1 MATKHMNIDQYLT
14 QHLDQ
19 YLGEV
24 SELCAQPSVSARG
37 GDDMRTCAN
46 LVAQVLARHGLD
58 VQLIET
64 KGNPVVVGTAKGK
77 SSRTLLC
84 YNHYDVQP
92 PEPLELWHTPPFQP
106 SIRDGALY
114 ARGSRDD
121 KGELVARLAALD
133 AVRAANGGELPCNI
147 TFVVEGEEEIGSP
160 NMVEFV
166 RAHTDLLRCDG
177 AIWEEGGIE
186 PSGAPYCSLGCRG
199 ILAIELAVQTMN
211 TDAHSGRAHFLP
223 SAAWRMVRV
232 LESLKDAHEHIL
244 IDGFY
249 EHAKPASALD
259 LHYLS
264 LLPNTEALDKQIY
277 GLKEYVMGRTSQQ
290 VKEAVFQPTCN
301 IEGIDTGYRG
311 SGFKTVIPAK
321 AMVKIDF
328 RLVPDQEPDE
338 IFAKLR
344 AHLDAKGFAD
354 VQLTNL
360 GAMSPAKTAAD
371 DPLVQLT
378 MRTGEE
384 VYGVPAIIYPMVGGS
399 SPIYAFRNPL
409 GGIPVISPGIGYWD
423 NRAHAPNE
431 HFRIADF
438 LAATRHLARV
448 MNEFANLAHSK

>member
-448 MNEFANLAHSK
+448 MNGFANLAHSK

>member
-1 MATKHMNIDQYLT
+1 MQTNTKIDQHLTQNLDQYLT
-14 QHLDQ
+14 
-19 YLGEV
+19 EV

-37 GDDMRTCAN
+37 GEDMRKCAS
-46 LVAQVLARHGLD
+46 LVAQLLTKHGLT
-58 VQLIET
+58 VQVIET
-64 KGNPVVVGTAKGK
+64 AGNPVVVGTIKGQ
-77 SSRTLLC
+77 SSRTLMC

-92 PEPLELWHTPPFQP
+92 PEPLELWVTPPFQP
-106 SIRDGALY
+106 TIRDGALY
-114 ARGSRDD
+114 ARGARDD

-133 AVRAANGGELPCNI
+133 AVRAAHGGELPCNI

-160 NMVEFV
+160 TMVDFV
-166 RAHTDLLRCDG
+166 QQHKELLRCDG

-199 ILAIELAVQTMN
+199 ILAVELSVKTMN

-249 EHAKPASALD
+249 EHAKPPTALD

-264 LLPNTEALDKQIY
+264 LLPNSEALDQQIY
-277 GLKEYVMGRTSQQ
+277 GLKQYVMGRTSQQ

-321 AMVKIDF
+321 AVVKIDF
-328 RLVPDQEPDE
+328 RLVPDQDPDDV
-338 IFAKLR
+338 FAKLR
-344 AHLDAKGFAD
+344 AHLDRNGFDD
-354 VQLTNL
+354 VALTNL

-378 MRTGEE
+378 MRTGED
-384 VYGVPAIIYPMVGGS
+384 VYGIPAVIYPMVGGS

-431 HFRIADF
+431 HFRIHDF

-448 MNEFANLAHSK
+448 MDGFAGIVK

>member
-1 MATKHMNIDQYLT
+1 MNIDQYLT

-37 GDDMRTCAN
+37 GDDMRKCAN
-46 LVAQVLARHGLD
+46 LVAQVLARHGLE

-77 SSRTLLC
+77 SGRTLLC

-92 PEPLELWHTPPFQP
+92 PEPLELWATPPFQP

-133 AVRAANGGELPCNI
+133 AVRAANGGALPCNV

-166 RAHTDLLRCDG
+166 QANTDLLRCDG

-199 ILAIELAVQTMN
+199 ILAVELAVQTMN

-249 EHAKPASALD
+249 DNAKPASELD

-277 GLKEYVMGRTSQQ
+277 GLKEYVMGRSSAQ
-290 VKEAVFQPTCN
+290 VKEAVFLPTCN

-321 AMVKIDF
+321 AVVKIDF

-344 AHLDAKGFAD
+344 AHLNAKGFAD

-378 MRTGEE
+378 MRTGAE

-448 MNEFANLAHSK
+448 MNGFANLSSSE